1 MRVVAFAGGQTP
13 SKTGLGL
20 VGMPL
25 ILSHTAA
32 RGHNVVL
39 AMGGLVPHGR
49 DNFVTADIEAALKRK
64 EGRGT
69 FGIVCFKAWARW
81 SFCPA
86 MLVRLH
92 GLVRSCDFIT
102 LHSVYCFPVLVGYL
116 LARFHRKR
124 YGIWPHGALA
134 PFQRRVS
141 ARKKW
146 IYDRLFARKI
156 LNDASVLFFSAEGE
170 RDETRSLRL
179 KGPPVV
185 IPHGFEASEFEH
197 LPPRGRFRARFLNGH
212 NGPLLMFLARLNA
225 KKGLDVLVRA
235 MALVVA
241 RVPETRL
248 AIAGV
253 GDPLSFEAQVRGWI
267 RDAGV
272 EACTV
277 LTGQVDGETRR
288 ELLADADV
296 FVLPSQAENFGF
308 SIFEAMA
315 CRVPVVVSDTLN
327 YAAEIAQRGAGR
339 AIDRNPVALA
349 ESILRLLGDQE
360 LRWQMG
366 SEGYRL
372 ARLFTWEK
380 CGESVER
387 VMSSIVRGQ
396 PISGEV
402 RVDAVLETTAS
413 RQG

>member
-1 MRVVAFAGGQTP
+1 
-13 SKTGLGL
+13 
-20 VGMPL
+20 
-25 ILSHTAA
+25 
-32 RGHNVVL
+32 
-39 AMGGLVPHGR
+39 
-49 DNFVTADIEAALKRK
+49 
-64 EGRGT
+64 
-69 FGIVCFKAWARW
+69 
-81 SFCPA
+81 
-86 MLVRLH
+86 
-92 GLVRSCDFIT
+92 
-102 LHSVYCFPVLVGYL
+102 
-116 LARFHRKR
+116 
-124 YGIWPHGALA
+124 
-134 PFQRRVS
+134 
-141 ARKKW
+141 
-146 IYDRLFARKI
+146 
-156 LNDASVLFFSAEGE
+156 
-170 RDETRSLRL
+170 
-179 KGPPVV
+179 
-185 IPHGFEASEFEH
+185 
-197 LPPRGRFRARFLNGH
+197 
-212 NGPLLMFLARLNA
+212 
-225 KKGLDVLVRA
+225 
-235 MALVVA
+235 
-241 RVPETRL
+241 
-248 AIAGV
+248 
-253 GDPLSFEAQVRGWI
+253 
-267 RDAGV
+267 V

-327 YAAEIAQRGAGR
+327 YAAEIAQRGAGL